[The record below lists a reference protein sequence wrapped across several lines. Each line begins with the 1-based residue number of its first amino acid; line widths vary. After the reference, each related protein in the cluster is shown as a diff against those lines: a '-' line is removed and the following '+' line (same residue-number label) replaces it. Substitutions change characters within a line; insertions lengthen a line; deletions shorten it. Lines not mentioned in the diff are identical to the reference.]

1 VESHTTGNIKEGSCL
16 SKAIGV
22 CPEAIVKLNGIDVR
36 CLLDTG
42 AQVSTITE
50 SFYRNHAST
59 LGGFVDITD
68 ILRISAA
75 NGGDIPYIGYV
86 ECNLKALGCTF
97 EEMGFLI
104 VKDPDD
110 DTMKQ
115 RKHNVPGVLGSNIFR
130 SMRDV
135 CTKVK
140 NLPENWGQILV
151 LYEEINASDCT
162 YDSHIRIPSNQTVII
177 PAGSIKVVE
186 AQTKPAPKGK
196 VLDCIVE
203 ENKALTM
210 PNGFKLAPTVVSVK
224 PDGRIPVQVC
234 NYSNSDMKLKPRTM
248 IGRATHAL
256 NEPPDAT
263 LQQTGVSE
271 VNFTWTETN
280 LMDKFDTGCLNCQ
293 QEQQLRTLLMK
304 YRDTFSKGDDDIGF
318 CDKVEHRII
327 TTDDIPVK
335 IPYRRIPPNQWSEV
349 REYLR
354 NSLKM
359 GIIRESSSPYA
370 APVVLIP
377 KKSGKLRLCIDYRG
391 LNAKTRKDAYP
402 LPRIEEALDALNGA
416 KYFCSLDLAHGFYQL
431 PVAEEDIEKTA
442 FRIGTGGLYEYLRM
456 PFGLTGS
463 PGTFM
468 RLMDKI
474 FGDQN
479 FQTILTYLDDI
490 LVFGRTFDET
500 LERLQMVL
508 SRLKDNNLKVKPE
521 KCQLFKEK
529 LHYLGHL
536 ISKEGMA
543 PDDEKVKAITNWPK
557 PETDTQLRGFLGL
570 AGYYRRFVPQFA
582 QLASPLHNLL
592 KGRGATKKG
601 KYKKKNQ
608 PLGIGAWDSSCDK
621 AFNELKSKLT
631 EAPILGHP
639 DFKQPY
645 ILEIDASLSG
655 LGAVLSQDQGDRRVV
670 LCYASRA
677 LRENEK
683 NMKNYSSMKLELLA
697 LKWAVTEKFRDLLI
711 ASQFTVYTDNNPLS
725 YINTSARLGAT
736 ETRWVA
742 ELAQFNFDI
751 KYRSG
756 KSNSN
761 ADALSRKSKHTPEVA
776 RLEETVVIDNRNTL
790 VPPELKCAI
799 QNQIASVWEEQAGV
813 TPLSCLPVIAS
824 QIPTVAPGE
833 MSRLQRSDPHIKRLL
848 LYWKGERVGTRRQL
862 SRESKEVRKLVNNMK
877 SLDEENGIIYR
888 KTKESKQLLLPISLK
903 PQILKAVH
911 DDMGHQGFE
920 RTFSL
925 LKNRCYWPYMYTDIV
940 DYCETCERCK
950 VGKLG
955 KKVQTT
961 FKSIIA
967 KKPLEVVAMDFTL
980 LEKGTGGFENVLV
993 LTDVFTKYTQA
1004 VPTRNQKAKT
1014 VANILLK
1021 EWIIRFG
1028 IPQRIHSDQG
1038 RSFENEVI
1046 HELCK
1051 MYGVR
1056 KTKTLPY
1063 YPEGNSVCERFNRT
1077 LHNLLCTLPQNR
1089 KRNWP
1094 ELLPELVYAYNCTP
1108 HTTTG
1113 YSPYFLFFGREPVLP
1128 VDLTLGTEIKVESSE
1143 DEWVTHHFNTLKEA
1157 FALATEKTEK
1167 EALKRQER
1175 LNVNAN
1181 NKDLPV
1187 GSRVFLRNHPKGR
1200 AKIQDAWNDKPFRII
1215 DKKDNMYQVEPLIGH
1230 GEPKYVH
1237 RREILDARYLVK
1249 NMNPALDRP
1258 QVCRRENNERLENVE
1273 EEDDD
1278 YVVIIQ
1284 QPPLV
1289 EQSNLARNL
1298 EEHVPEVDDDE
1309 STDDKVGEPSIV
1321 DSPLKE
1327 STDADDEGSTL
1338 DSEIAKQQ
1346 EEAERFEEIVEGLHD
1361 SDEEQDLTVPEQ
1373 ISAVDTEDRQL
1384 RRSQRITAGKN
1395 TNPFNLPRSVV
1406 QNETGIISTNIDPSV
1421 IANFSKSQL
1430 LLAQI
1435 LANSMQKN
1443 VNKN

>member
-1 VESHTTGNIKEGSCL
+1 MESHTTGSFNKGSCL
-16 SKAIGV
+16 AKAVGI
-22 CPEAIVKLNGIDVR
+22 CPETSVKLNGVEIW

-42 AQVSTITE
+42 AQVSTMTE
-50 SFYRNHAST
+50 SFYRNHALQ
-59 LGGFVDITD
+59 LGNLVDITD
-68 ILRISAA
+68 ILSLSAA
-75 NGGDIPYIGYV
+75 NGGEIPYLGYI
-86 ECNLKALGCTF
+86 ECNLQALGHTF
-97 EEMGFLI
+97 KDMGFLV
-104 VKDPDD
+104 VKDPINEVVG
-110 DTMKQ
+110 Q
-115 RKHNVPGVLGSNIFR
+115 RKRNVPGVIGSNVFK
-130 SMRDV
+130 SMGD
-135 CTKVK
+135 TLIDKDDIS
-140 NLPENWGQILV
+140 ETWGQILA
-151 LYEEINASDCT
+151 LYKETTPYKSN
-162 YDSHIRIPSNQTVII
+162 IRIPSNHTVII
-177 PAGSIKVVE
+177 PAGTVKIVE
-186 AQTKPAPKGK
+186 AQTKPLPIGKGI
-196 VLDCIVE
+196 DCLVE
-203 ENKALTM
+203 ENHTLTM
-210 PNGFKLAPTVVSVK
+210 PNGFKMAPAIVK
-224 PDGRIPVQVC
+224 VDKSGRIPVQIC
-234 NYSNSDMKLKPRTM
+234 NFSGKDIKLKPRTM
-248 IGRATHAL
+248 IGHTLNIYAL
-256 NEPPDAT
+256 NEEFKTKPRQYCREIGDIWDRIE
-263 LQQTGVSE
+263 S
-271 VNFTWTETN
+271 
-280 LMDKFDTGCLNCQ
+280 GCLSTQ
-293 QEQQLRTLLMK
+293 KEHQLKELLLEHE
-304 YRDTFSKGDDDIGF
+304 DVFSRGEDDIGF
-318 CDKVEHRII
+318 CDKVEHRIP
-327 TTDDIPVK
+327 TLDNVPVK
-335 IPYRRIPPNQWSEV
+335 IPHRRIPPNQWAEV
-349 REYLR
+349 RDYLK
-354 NSLKM
+354 NALKN
-359 GIIRESSSPYA
+359 GIIRESCSPYA

-377 KKSGKLRLCIDYRG
+377 KKNGKLRICVDYRG
-391 LNAKTRKDAYP
+391 VNAKTRKDAYP

-431 PVAEEDIEKTA
+431 PVAEKDIEKTA
-442 FRIGTGGLYEYLRM
+442 FRVGTGGLYEYLRM

-490 LVFGRTFDET
+490 LVFGRTFEET
-500 LERLQMVL
+500 LERLKMVL
-508 SRLKDNNLKVKPE
+508 SRLRENNLKVKPE

-529 LHYLGHL
+529 LRYLGHI

-543 PDDEKVKAITNWPK
+543 PDDEKINAITNWPK
-557 PETDTQLRGFLGL
+557 PKTDTELRGFLGL

-592 KGRGATKKG
+592 KGRGATKRG

-683 NMKNYSSMKLELLA
+683 NMRNYSSMKLELLA

-790 VPPELKCAI
+790 VPPELKRPI
-799 QNQIASVWEEQAGV
+799 QNQIASVWEEQAGIS
-813 TPLSCLPVIAS
+813 PLSCLPVVAS
-824 QIPTVAPGE
+824 QIPTVAPDE

-862 SRESKEVRKLVNNMK
+862 SRESKEVRKLVNNIK
-877 SLDEENGIIYR
+877 SLEEENGIIYR

-1128 VDLTLGTEIKVESSE
+1128 VDLTLGTEIKVESFE

-1157 FALATEKTEK
+1157 FVLATEKTEK

-1200 AKIQDAWNDKPFRII
+1200 AKIQDAWNDRPFRII

-1249 NMNPALDRP
+1249 NTNPALDRP
-1258 QVCRRENNERLENVE
+1258 QVCRRGNNERLENVE

-1278 YVVIIQ
+1278 YVVII

-1309 STDDKVGEPSIV
+1309 STDDRVGEPSIV
-1321 DSPLKE
+1321 DSPLRE

-1338 DSEIAKQQ
+1338 DTEIAKQQ

-1373 ISAVDTEDRQL
+1373 ISAMDTEDHQL

-1435 LANSMQKN
+1435 LANSMQEN